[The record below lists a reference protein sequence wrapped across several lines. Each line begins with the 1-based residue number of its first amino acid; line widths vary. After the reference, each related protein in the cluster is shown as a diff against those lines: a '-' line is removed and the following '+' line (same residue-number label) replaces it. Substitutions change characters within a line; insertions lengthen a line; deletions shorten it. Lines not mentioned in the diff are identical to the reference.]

1 MESKKD
7 IMVRVN
13 RNTHGWLSQVRREL
27 SVKRGEDLSL
37 TDVVALG
44 LKALVKEDP
53 ELANDTRSREPV
65 HA

>member
-1 MESKKD
+1 MKQND

-13 RNTHGWLSQVRREL
+13 RDTHAWLSQVRREL

-37 TDVVALG
+37 ANVVALG
-44 LKALVKEDP
+44 LMALTKEDP
-53 ELANDTRSREPV
+53 ELAKNSSREPV

>member
-1 MESKKD
+1 MKQKD

-13 RNTHGWLSQVRREL
+13 RDTHAWLSQVRREL
-27 SVKRGEDLSL
+27 SVRRGEDLNL

-44 LKALVKEDP
+44 LKALEKEYHASAV
-53 ELANDTRSREPV
+53 ESREPA